1 MRGILELLITIQN
14 LLNAWQHAQ
23 AVQRKLDDAARKER
37 EELETREARIAQAHN
52 KNALLEL
59 QIEKR
64 ALENQRLR
72 QKLGLTSE
80 TFTPADYD

>member
-1 MRGILELLITIQN
+1 MRGILQLLLTIQN

-64 ALENQRLR
+64 DLENRRLR
-72 QKLGLTSE
+72 QKLGLNAQDFNPSN
-80 TFTPADYD
+80 YD